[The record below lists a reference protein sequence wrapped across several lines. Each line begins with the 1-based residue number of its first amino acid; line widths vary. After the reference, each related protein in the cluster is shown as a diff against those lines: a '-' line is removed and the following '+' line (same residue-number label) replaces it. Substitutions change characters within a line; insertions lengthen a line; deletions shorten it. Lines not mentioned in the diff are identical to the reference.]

1 MATRDFRESLRE
13 RFNDEEL
20 AEIEREAELEVLEIT
35 LGELRKSLG
44 ITQKQLAEIAKMS
57 QSELSKTERRDDHL
71 VSTLHRIVQALG
83 GELEIVARFGDK
95 RFRLLGT

>member
-1 MATRDFRESLRE
+1 DFREGLRE

-20 AEIEREAELEVLEIT
+20 AEIEREAELDVLEIT

-44 ITQKQLAEIAKMS
+44 ITQTQLAEIAKMS